1 MSMSPFKL
9 SVVPSLKKEAF
20 MALYKKGLRVDDR
33 DLYTPRRITI
43 ETGVIEKAEGSAL
56 VKLGNT
62 QVLAGVKAD
71 VGTPFRDTPNQ
82 GVLTVHAEFVP
93 LASPMFE
100 PGPPDDNAIELARVI
115 DRSIRESHA
124 VDLESLAIIPG
135 EKVWIL
141 WVDLYIL
148 DHDGNLFDASMLA
161 TMAALKTTRLPDYE
175 EYETGDIVVLR
186 EKPGE
191 PVKVKRDIVSVTTAK
206 IGNYIIVDP
215 SFEEEVIADTR
226 MVLSFDRDGN
236 IVGAQ
241 KTGDG
246 GLTPKEFDKMVNI
259 SLRASKVYF
268 KSLDEALG
276 TGAGDR

>member
-71 VGTPFRDTPNQ
+71 IGTPFRDTPNQ

-186 EKPGE
+186 DKPGE

>member
-161 TMAALKTTRLPDYE
+161 AMAALKTTRLPDYE

-186 EKPGE
+186 DKPGE

>member
-71 VGTPFRDTPNQ
+71 IGTPFRDTPNQ

-161 TMAALKTTRLPDYE
+161 AMAALKTTRLPDYE

-186 EKPGE
+186 DKPGE
-191 PVKVKRDIVSVTTAK
+191 PVKVTRDIVSVTTAK

-215 SFEEEVIADTR
+215 SFEEEAIADTR

>member
-20 MALYKKGLRVDDR
+20 MSLYKKGLRVDDR

-71 VGTPFRDTPNQ
+71 IGTPFRDTPNQ

-161 TMAALKTTRLPDYE
+161 AMAALKTTRLPDYE

-186 EKPGE
+186 DKPGE
-191 PVKVKRDIVSVTTAK
+191 PVKVTRDIVSVTTAK

-215 SFEEEVIADTR
+215 SFEEEAIADTR